1 MTVSNIVVNKERFMK
16 IESDLKKGPK
26 EIPEILN
33 SAKLI
38 ADRVVSIEDIVY
50 KAKAEAET

>member
-1 MTVSNIVVNKERFMK
+1 LTVSNIVVNKERFLK

-38 ADRVVSIEDIVY
+38 AERVVNIEDIVFR
-50 KAKAEAET
+50 

>member
-1 MTVSNIVVNKERFMK
+1 MTVSNIVVNKERFLK

-38 ADRVVSIEDIVY
+38 AERVVNIEDIVFR
-50 KAKAEAET
+50 